1 MREQKLI
8 TITCSISRIVLIL
21 KRWFLV
27 IRLYFSSFGLLNVVT
42 LNLKIRKHL
51 RWDSLVA
58 QTVKLLPAML
68 ETRVRSPG
76 WEDSPGEGN
85 GNLLQYSCLEN
96 FMDGRGLVGY
106 SPWGHKELDTT
117 EQLHF
122 TKMVSN
128 TIGVEYKTVYNQ
140 VSNICI
146 ICPYTY
152 LNMSIYSSFTGN
164 SVKFGSNSKVGWVNR
179 ETSMVYSDIRILL
192 SNEKE
197 STIDKA
203 TWIIIIIILSERN

>member
-1 MREQKLI
+1 M
-8 TITCSISRIVLIL
+8 
-21 KRWFLV
+21 
-27 IRLYFSSFGLLNVVT
+27 
-42 LNLKIRKHL
+42 
-51 RWDSLVA
+51 A
-58 QTVKLLPAML
+58 QTVKLLPAMR

-76 WEDSPGEGN
+76 REDSPGEGN

-96 FMDGRGLVGY
+96 SMDGRSLVDY
-106 SPWGHKELDTT
+106 SPWVHKESDTT

-128 TIGVEYKTVYNQ
+128 TIGVEYKIVYNQ

-146 ICPYTY
+146 ICPYSY
-152 LNMSIYSSFTGN
+152 LNMSVHSSFPGN

-203 TWIIIIIILSERN
+203 TWIIIIIILSERS

>member
-1 MREQKLI
+1 
-8 TITCSISRIVLIL
+8 
-21 KRWFLV
+21 
-27 IRLYFSSFGLLNVVT
+27 
-42 LNLKIRKHL
+42 
-51 RWDSLVA
+51 
-58 QTVKLLPAML
+58 
-68 ETRVRSPG
+68 
-76 WEDSPGEGN
+76 
-85 GNLLQYSCLEN
+85 
-96 FMDGRGLVGY
+96 MDGRGLVGY

-164 SVKFGSNSKVGWVNR
+164 SVKFGSNSKVG
-179 ETSMVYSDIRILL
+179 
-192 SNEKE
+192 
-197 STIDKA
+197 
-203 TWIIIIIILSERN
+203 